1 MLTHLHSV
9 AKHPARVIVIGGSGV
24 IGKALLARL
33 TATSIP
39 VIAPN
44 SRELDLLGPDATER
58 LAAILRPG
66 DAVVM
71 LAALTPDRGR
81 DNATFMKN
89 LSMAEAV
96 CAALAKVPS
105 AQVVY
110 LSSDAVYPFGQGV
123 INEETPA
130 VPFDLYG
137 IMHRAREVMF
147 AQQVAE
153 AVPLAVLRCTLV
165 ASAAD
170 THNSYGPN
178 RFLKEARAK
187 GTITLGGEGEET
199 RDHVL
204 VEDVA
209 AVIERVLIHRSRGLL
224 NIASGSSV
232 SYRELAGLVAAG
244 FSSRPQIKTTPRT
257 NSVTHRH
264 FDVAA
269 TRRAFPDFRFTKLS
283 IGLDRIYRAASG
295 VD

>member
-1 MLTHLHSV
+1 MLTHLHSQ
-9 AKHPARVIVIGGSGV
+9 AKIPARVMVIGASGV
-24 IGKALLARL
+24 IGKALLSHLA
-33 TATSIP
+33 AAGIP
-39 VIAPN
+39 VIAPS
-44 SRELDLLGPDATER
+44 SRELDLLGQGADER
-58 LAAILRPG
+58 LAAIFRPG

-81 DNATFMKN
+81 DIATFMKN
-89 LSMAEAV
+89 LKMAEAV
-96 CAALAKVPS
+96 CAALAKVPV
-105 AQVVY
+105 AHVVY

-123 INEETPA
+123 INEDTPA

-147 AQQVAE
+147 AQQVTE

-209 AVIERVLIHRSRGLL
+209 VMIERVLIHRSRGLL

-232 SYRELAGLVAAG
+232 SYRELAELVAAG
-244 FSSRPQIKTTPRT
+244 FSSRPQIRTTPRT

-264 FDVAA
+264 FDVTA
-269 TRRAFPDFRFTKLS
+269 TRRAFPDFRFTKLL
-283 IGLDRIYRAASG
+283 IGLDRIYRATSG